1 MEHLEA
7 LIRGDNMNKQ
17 ATMVDSETDEVD
29 QDSVLRDSEMEDDYE
44 S

>member
-1 MEHLEA
+1 
-7 LIRGDNMNKQ
+7 MNKQ
-17 ATMVDSETDEVD
+17 ATMVDSETDEID

>member
-1 MEHLEA
+1 
-7 LIRGDNMNKQ
+7 MNKQ